1 MNPRELIYLNAQ
13 PIYAC
18 DGVFIDAD
26 ELRFQGDLDAEVQML
41 IDEFKD
47 KLRAIKRPIVYEPM
61 NNPLEIPDEK
71 LKDWYVKLN
80 LE

>member
-1 MNPRELIYLNAQ
+1 
-13 PIYAC
+13 
-18 DGVFIDAD
+18 
-26 ELRFQGDLDAEVQML
+26 ML